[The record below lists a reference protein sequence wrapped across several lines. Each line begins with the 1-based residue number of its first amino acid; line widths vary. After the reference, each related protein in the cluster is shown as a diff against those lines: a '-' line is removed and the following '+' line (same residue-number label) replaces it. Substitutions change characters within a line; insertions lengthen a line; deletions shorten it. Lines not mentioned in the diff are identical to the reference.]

1 MFNPMQAQSAIEG
14 AWERNR
20 ATRMGRDSVIGSN
33 EEWGAPFF
41 AGEVSMR
48 MNRRGGLGWGYDVDG
63 EEDLPHPHSR

>member
-20 ATRMGRDSVIGSN
+20 ATRMGRDLVIGSN

-41 AGEVSMR
+41 AGEVSMQ
-48 MNRRGGLGWGYDVDG
+48 MDPRGGLG
-63 EEDLPHPHSR
+63 